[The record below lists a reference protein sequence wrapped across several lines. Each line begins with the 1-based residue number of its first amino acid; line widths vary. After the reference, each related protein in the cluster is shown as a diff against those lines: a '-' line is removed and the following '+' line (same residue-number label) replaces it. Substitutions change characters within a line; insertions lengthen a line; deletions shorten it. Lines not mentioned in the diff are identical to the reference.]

1 MKVFCCIYFKETQG
15 KLQRVSK
22 IGLTQYGTQY
32 CTCTCTVLFQH
43 FNIGNTILPRIGI
56 GIARRGYCALAGM
69 HQLRN
74 PRFGREG
81 GLTSPGQQFRKLLHT
96 FEELL
101 NVTFRCTRAQSLR
114 FSQIFSN
121 SFVFIKPHFIL
132 ITKAP
137 SAGQQLRN
145 LVHTSDQNFQ
155 LHTIRS
161 IFKLLNAT
169 FHHFIII
176 MNCCQVFNH
185 IADLLQ
191 LNPPRQLL

>member
-1 MKVFCCIYFKETQG
+1 MKVFCCIYFKETQE

-22 IGLTQYGTQY
+22 IRLTQYGTQY
-32 CTCTCTVLFQH
+32 CTCTVLFQH

-114 FSQIFSN
+114 FFTISQI
-121 SFVFIKPHFIL
+121 VFFYQTTLHF
-132 ITKAP
+132 
-137 SAGQQLRN
+137 N
-145 LVHTSDQNFQ
+145 YHC
-155 LHTIRS
+155 TICRP
-161 IFKLLNAT
+161 IVEKLGA
-169 FHHFIII
+169 H
-176 MNCCQVFNH
+176 Q
-185 IADLLQ
+185 
-191 LNPPRQLL
+191 